1 MLQLLNAFSSSAN
14 LVWIALL
21 IVGFFL
27 VVVEM
32 YIPGF
37 GVPGISGLICLGVS
51 IYFLADGS
59 VVAGLIM
66 MLVVAALL
74 SVALFISIRTASR
87 ARGRM
92 AKAGLILKEV
102 SVPEAAGDDLAYYVG
117 RQGVARTILRPAGL
131 GEFDG
136 VRLNVYTDGEFIG
149 EGTPIEV
156 TRVEGNRIFV
166 ARTEAA
172 GEEGK

>member
-1 MLQLLNAFSSSAN
+1 MTQLLNAFSSSAN
-14 LVWIALL
+14 LIWIVLL

-32 YIPGF
+32 YVPGF
-37 GVPGISGLICLGVS
+37 GVPGISGLLCLGVS

-102 SVPEAAGDDLAYYVG
+102 SVPEEAGDDLAYYVG
-117 RQGVARTILRPAGL
+117 KQGTARTILRPAGV

-149 EGTPIEV
+149 EGAPIEV

-166 ARTEAA
+166 RE
-172 GEEGK
+172 KK

>member
-1 MLQLLNAFSSSAN
+1 MMQLLNVFSSSAN
-14 LVWIALL
+14 LIWIVLL

-37 GVPGISGLICLGVS
+37 GLPGISGLICLGVS
-51 IYFLADGS
+51 IFFLADGS
-59 VVAGLIM
+59 VVAGLVM
-66 MLVVAALL
+66 MLIVAALL

-87 ARGRM
+87 GIMARS
-92 AKAGLILKEV
+92 GLILKEV
-102 SVPEAAGDDLAYYVG
+102 SVPEEAGDDLEYYVG
-117 RQGVARTILRPAGL
+117 RQGTAYTILRPTGV

-136 VRLNVYTDGEFIG
+136 VRLNVLTDGEFIG
-149 EGTPIEV
+149 EGTSIEV

-166 ARTEAA
+166 REKKST
-172 GEEGK
+172 